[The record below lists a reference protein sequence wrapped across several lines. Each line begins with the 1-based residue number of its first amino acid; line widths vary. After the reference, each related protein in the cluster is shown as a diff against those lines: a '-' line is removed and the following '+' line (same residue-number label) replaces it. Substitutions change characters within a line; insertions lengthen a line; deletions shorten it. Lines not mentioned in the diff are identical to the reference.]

1 MAVEIAKLREMS
13 LEELGTEE
21 SNLRQAV
28 WKLRIQQNTGQLQD
42 PNRVRQA
49 RRDLAR
55 VLTIKRERE
64 LSRAGS

>member
-13 LEELGTEE
+13 LDELGTEE
-21 SNLRQAV
+21 KNLRQAV
-28 WKLRIQQNTGQLQD
+28 WKLRIQQSTGQLQD

-64 LSRAGS
+64 LTRAGS